1 MLSPLAVALA
11 PSARDLVDVE
21 RLAQVAAA
29 VPGLTRATLYGSTV
43 LGPWDPETS
52 DVDVLVEGAQDVA
65 QLFAAGA
72 SGNGVPIGIVVDAR
86 HVDDLTFWHVRDI
99 RRMGMVLYDGTGKR

>member
-1 MLSPLAVALA
+1 MFSPVAVALA

-52 DVDVLVEGAQDVA
+52 DVDVLVEGDLGAA
-65 QLFAAGA
+65 QLFAAAA
-72 SGNGVPIGIVVDAR
+72 SGDAVPIGIVVDAR
-86 HVDDLTFWHVRDI
+86 HVADLTFWHVRDI
-99 RRMGMVLYDGTGKR
+99 RRSGVTLYDGTGKG